1 MEDLENQ
8 GRTPKRR
15 TLDLSL
21 TQVAASAL
29 AAVVGAVLASQL
41 GVYGTILGAAV
52 VSIGATTGTAVLQH
66 LFRRTGDQLREMTT
80 TNGVIEHPQPEA
92 ETPGTEETQV
102 FDPFD
107 PGGDHTRMMARINPP
122 DQGEA
127 VAVYRGRSNL
137 KPKSWKVYAVTA
149 TIVFALAMGT
159 VGVIE
164 LASGKPAANLFGGSG
179 SGGGGGKPSGGTS
192 APVDPSPHTSTDR
205 TGTGGS
211 GSTSGTGAQGGG
223 SGNASPNP
231 GASSSPHP
239 STSPSTNPATPTPTP
254 DTSTG
259 GTATTGTS
267 GDAASPQSS
276 ASP

>member
-66 LFRRTGDQLREMTT
+66 VFRRTGEQLREMTT
-80 TNGVIEHPQPEA
+80 TNGVIEHRQPEA
-92 ETPGTEETQV
+92 ETAGTEEPQV

-149 TIVFALAMGT
+149 TTVFALAMGT

-164 LASGKPAANLFGGSG
+164 LASGKPAANLFDG

-192 APVDPSPHTSTDR
+192 APVDPSPHASADR
-205 TGTGGS
+205 TGAGGS
-211 GSTSGTGAQGGG
+211 GSTSGTGGQGGG
-223 SGNASPNP
+223 GKASPDP

-239 STSPSTNPATPTPTP
+239 STSPSTDSATPTPTP
-254 DTSTG
+254 HTSTG
-259 GTATTGTS
+259 GAATTGTS
-267 GDAASPQSS
+267 GDAASPQSTP
-276 ASP
+276 SP